1 MTAND
6 SPNGGDRIVSDA
18 DLIRYLDGELSN
30 DEQARV
36 ADALERESALSDRL
50 HVLRRRSE
58 RLSVL
63 LAVAGPSASEIAA
76 ASPATLASITPIT
89 DAQTARSTIRS
100 VSPMRD
106 EPRFW
111 LRAAI
116 VLLVLGGVFA
126 VPPVRAWV
134 IRNLQRITS
143 SEEAPARS
151 PAVAPVKPA
160 LDNFAVNFPVSS
172 PSVTIEVT
180 ATQSA
185 GRLLIRLFDV
195 AEASAEIRGNLLEE
209 SFLVLPDQNT
219 LRIQNARSSRAD
231 YLITL
236 PRSVSEVRVTV
247 GSGPSRS
254 HVFSEQLLELEI
266 PLARQ

>member
-1 MTAND
+1 M
-6 SPNGGDRIVSDA
+6 
-18 DLIRYLDGELSN
+18 
-30 DEQARV
+30 
-36 ADALERESALSDRL
+36 
-50 HVLRRRSE
+50 LRRRGE

-63 LAVAGPSASEIAA
+63 LAVASPSASEIAA
-76 ASPATLASITPIT
+76 ASPASLASVTPIT
-89 DAQTARSTIRS
+89 AARTASGASRN
-100 VSPMRD
+100 VNPMRD

-116 VLLVLGGVFA
+116 VLLVLGGVMA

-143 SEEAPARS
+143 GEEAPAPS
-151 PAVAPVKPA
+151 PAPDPVPA
-160 LDNFAVNFPVSS
+160 ADNFAVHFPVSA
-172 PSVTIEVT
+172 PFVTIEV
-180 ATQSA
+180 AARQVA
-185 GRLLIRLFDV
+185 GRLVIRLFDV
-195 AEASAEIRGNLLEE
+195 AEASAEIRGNASEE

-236 PRSVSEVRVTV
+236 PRSVTEVRVTV

-254 HVFSEQLLELEI
+254 HVFSAQLLELEI

>member
-1 MTAND
+1 MRSFTLRLF
-6 SPNGGDRIVSDA
+6 GG
-18 DLIRYLDGELSN
+18 
-30 DEQARV
+30 
-36 ADALERESALSDRL
+36 L
-50 HVLRRRSE
+50 HYH
-58 RLSVL
+58 
-63 LAVAGPSASEIAA
+63 P
-76 ASPATLASITPIT
+76 
-89 DAQTARSTIRS
+89 
-100 VSPMRD
+100 
-106 EPRFW
+106 
-111 LRAAI
+111 
-116 VLLVLGGVFA
+116 
-126 VPPVRAWV
+126 
-134 IRNLQRITS
+134 
-143 SEEAPARS
+143 
-151 PAVAPVKPA
+151 
-160 LDNFAVNFPVSS
+160 
-172 PSVTIEVT
+172 IEVT